1 MWMYI
6 WGYVKSHPRNSSG
19 YANMC
24 TVQRTSNNA
33 KQNENFEQ
41 NNNASFITICQKT
54 VPPKCSSE
62 LRMKDM
68 SEGAKTVEYYR
79 EIGERVADTLQKY
92 NNDTEGWE
100 ESKSTTHFKISYRKS
115 TEFQGYLYK
124 GEAVYAAKP
133 KVVFDYVEP
142 LPNGHRAKWDKN
154 MKKIEIIKQMEND
167 LRINRACTN
176 SACMGLI
183 SPRDF
188 VDLILIKETDEY
200 LSTNAISIEHSDC
213 PADEGHVRGHNYS
226 CGMIV
231 CKYPNIEGELE
242 EQKKYVR
249 GWNYQCG
256 IIVVKLPSEP
266 NKCKLISL
274 IQPEIKGMVPAKL
287 KDAAIPGSMIEFFT
301 QLRDTLKEAGELH
314 GQD

>member
-1 MWMYI
+1 
-6 WGYVKSHPRNSSG
+6 
-19 YANMC
+19 
-24 TVQRTSNNA
+24 
-33 KQNENFEQ
+33 
-41 NNNASFITICQKT
+41 
-54 VPPKCSSE
+54 
-62 LRMKDM
+62 M

-200 LSTNAISIEHSDC
+200 LSTNAVS
-213 PADEGHVRGHNYS
+213 
-226 CGMIV
+226 
-231 CKYPNIEGELE
+231 IEGELE